1 MSLTWFENSHEIDE
15 ETPLLP
21 DQEDLNPSQAP
32 LPTAQITIL
41 LTARLAESILSNSIG
56 SYLNQLLRE
65 LPEVGGDSRK
75 VGYYMGIIVSLYC
88 AAEAVTSFPW
98 NRLSDHVGRKP
109 VLLSCLV
116 GSTLSILLF
125 GLSRSFWAVVLRS
138 ISLSTP
144 SGTIPADRPED
155 HSWCLHGAMTGH
167 IGVVNIVITELTDE
181 TNVAQG
187 FSMLPVALS
196 LGRVIGPLIGGI
208 LSRPQDRWP
217 HIFSHPFWADYPY
230 FLPCLVAAM
239 FACLSLVITGLYLE
253 ETLDSKPS
261 EKPPHARP
269 NSDVPQGEIGDSPG
283 LDMTPDES
291 DELLPLRSVLTK
303 PVAVSVANHAMFGL
317 LGSVAATYI
326 PLVWSTPVEYGGL
339 DLSPASIGLWMS
351 VYGGIGSFFQFTF
364 FSRFVS
370 RFGLRR
376 VFVFSIVSCAVIYA
390 LFPFE
395 NLAAV
400 GGGPSGCSS
409 FCRYRRFAFSIWD
422 TMLTACLRHSGAMN
436 MYVSSAAPN
445 TRSLGAVYGLSDVA
459 SSVLGTVGPAAAGWL
474 FAFSLT
480 HDVLGGT
487 FAYIVLL
494 GVVCIELGASTWLP
508 KNTWAHL
515 MGEGVSVA

>member
-21 DQEDLNPSQAP
+21 DQEDLNSSQTP

-125 GLSRSFWAVVLRS
+125 
-138 ISLSTP
+138 
-144 SGTIPADRPED
+144 GTIPADRPED

-269 NSDVPQGEIGDSPG
+269 NSDVPQGEIRDSPG

-351 VYGGIGSFFQFTF
+351 VYGGMGSFFQFTF

-376 VFVFSIVSCAVIYA
+376 VFVFSIVSCAI
-390 LFPFE
+390 
-395 NLAAV
+395 
-400 GGGPSGCSS
+400 SS
-409 FCRYRRFAFSIWD
+409 LCVFDMGYS
-422 TMLTACLRHSGAMN
+422 AMN

-508 KNTWAHL
+508 KNTWAHP
-515 MGEGVSVA
+515 MGEGV